1 MTPPAIVLRAPSR
14 ALRLALPLLA
24 AIAAGT
30 PSALA
35 AQQLQEPAAA
45 PVAAEGAAT
54 RALRA
59 WVATFDRGDSAAIAR
74 FVDSAFAP
82 AQFARRPAAFIVT
95 RDRWRRRNL
104 GPIEVVA
111 MDVQGDTMARAL
123 VRNALVDSWGHVE
136 LHLDPAAPH
145 RITSVDLT
153 RHEAAPAARAPHG
166 RLGDAAVATALG
178 RFARTLADSG
188 LFSGTVLVTHR
199 GRTVFEGSY
208 GLADEGRGIPNAA
221 GTRFQLA
228 SSAKMFTGVAILQLA
243 SQGKLSLSDP
253 VVKWI
258 PEFANADAARR
269 ITVHHLL
276 TQSSGLADFMPSP
289 AFDAADKS
297 ALKGLADYLR
307 FFAAE
312 SLAFEPGSQWQYR
325 NSNYLLLGLVAE
337 RASGMSYR
345 DYWRAYLFTPAGMR
359 SVWADGPAAVGYS
372 YYWPGRRLD
381 PSRRR
386 AVGDDL
392 RHGTPVGGGVATAG
406 DMARFANALMEG
418 KLLPAAWRDTMF
430 AGRTPEAGPGARAAY
445 GFDAAEQPNGV
456 RVLSKGGY
464 VDGALAQV
472 ELYPDDRWV
481 VVVLTNTDLW
491 GGEAVAAKA
500 RMLVTQR

>member
-1 MTPPAIVLRAPSR
+1 M
-14 ALRLALPLLA
+14 LAS
-24 AIAAGT
+24 IASLGPGVAMH
-30 PSALA
+30 
-35 AQQLQEPAAA
+35 AQQLQEGTAASPA
-45 PVAAEGAAT
+45 PVEGAAT

-59 WVATFDRGDSAAIAR
+59 WVGAFDRGDSAAIAR

-82 AQFARRPAAFIVT
+82 TQFARRPAAFIVT

-104 GPIEVVA
+104 GPIEIVA
-111 MDVQGDTMARAL
+111 IEASGDTMARAL

-136 LHLDPAAPH
+136 LHLEREAPH
-145 RITSVDLT
+145 RITSLDLT
-153 RHEAAPAARAPHG
+153 RHEAAPAGRAPHG
-166 RLGDAAVATALG
+166 RLDEGAVARSLDG
-178 RFARTLADSG
+178 FARTLADSG
-188 LFSGTVLVTHR
+188 LFSGTVLVTHE
-199 GRTVFEGSY
+199 GRVAFQGSY
-208 GLADEGRGIPNAA
+208 GLADEARGVANGPS
-221 GTRFQLA
+221 TRFQLA

-243 SQGKLSLSDP
+243 SQGRLSLADP
-253 VVKWI
+253 VAKWV

-269 ITVHHLL
+269 LTIHHLL

-297 ALKGLADYLR
+297 TLVGLADYLR

-312 SLAFEPGSQWQYR
+312 SLAFEPGTQWQYR
-325 NSNYLLLGLVAE
+325 NSNYLLLGLIAE
-337 RASGMSYR
+337 RASGVPYR
-345 DYWRAYLFTPAGMR
+345 DYWRSRIFAPAGMT
-359 SVWADGPAAVGYS
+359 SVWTEGTAAVGYS

-381 PSRRR
+381 PTNRR

-392 RHGTPVGGGVATAG
+392 RYGTPVGGGVATAA

-418 KLLPAAWRDTMF
+418 KLLPAAWRDSMF
-430 AGRTPEAGPGARAAY
+430 TGRAPEAGPGALAAY
-445 GFDAAEQPNGV
+445 GFDAIEQPNGV

-500 RMLVTQR
+500 RKLVTQR

>member
-1 MTPPAIVLRAPSR
+1 
-14 ALRLALPLLA
+14 
-24 AIAAGT
+24 
-30 PSALA
+30 
-35 AQQLQEPAAA
+35 
-45 PVAAEGAAT
+45 
-54 RALRA
+54 
-59 WVATFDRGDSAAIAR
+59 
-74 FVDSAFAP
+74 
-82 AQFARRPAAFIVT
+82 
-95 RDRWRRRNL
+95 
-104 GPIEVVA
+104 
-111 MDVQGDTMARAL
+111 
-123 VRNALVDSWGHVE
+123 VE

-145 RITSVDLT
+145 RITSVDFT
-153 RHEAAPAARAPHG
+153 RHEAAPPGRAPRG
-166 RLGDAAVATALG
+166 RLGDAAVAAALD

-199 GRTVFEGSY
+199 GRAVFQGSY

-253 VVKWI
+253 LAKWV

-269 ITVHHLL
+269 ITIHHLL

-297 ALKGLADYLR
+297 ALTGLADYLH

-345 DYWRAYLFTPAGMR
+345 DYWRAHIFAPAGMR
-359 SVWADGPAAVGYS
+359 SVWADGPAAMGYS

-430 AGRTPEAGPGARAAY
+430 AGRTPDAGPGARAAY